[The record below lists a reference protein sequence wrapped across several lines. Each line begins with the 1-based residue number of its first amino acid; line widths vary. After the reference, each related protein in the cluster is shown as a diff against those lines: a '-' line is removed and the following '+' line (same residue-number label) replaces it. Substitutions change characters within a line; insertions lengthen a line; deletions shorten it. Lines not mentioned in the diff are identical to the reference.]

1 MSNVIDFLECLGKD
15 AQLRHASDPELEQA
29 LIRAQIDPAVRE
41 AILLRDQRRLES
53 LLGATANVCCAIYA
67 PVREDE
73 PEEEE
78 EGDENQQDDGG
89 DDEQEKAV
97 RLTAVG

>member
-1 MSNVIDFLECLGKD
+1 MSNVIDFLERLGKD
-15 AQLRHASDPELEQA
+15 AHLRRASDPELEQA

-67 PVREDE
+67 PLHEEDD
-73 PEEEE
+73 EE
-78 EGDENQQDDGG
+78 QQKRQDDGE
-89 DDEQEKAV
+89 DYEEEKAV
-97 RLTAVG
+97 RLGAV